1 MSASLPL
8 DTRTALL
15 NSRRLTTAALVCA
28 VLTIVLNIEWPLT
41 QGQSRTA
48 TSIAG
53 VVSFFLCSV
62 LHSAG
67 TKSGKFTATL
77 LAIMPLAFLVEAFGV
92 RTHYPFGHY
101 SYSALLGLSVAHVP
115 LLIPLAWIMMLYPAY
130 LASRYLTN
138 NTVFSIAIGAW
149 LMATWDLYLDPQMI
163 REGYWTWFSPSGQAT
178 LNIPWT
184 NFAGW
189 FATSAVFMWLL
200 HVNDPIDVRSDA
212 DPDALSMPT
221 TPAAMLLWVW
231 IGSFVANILPV
242 SPYLNRPL
250 VAITGFVGMGVVLI
264 PWSWRLW
271 LQRS

>member
-1 MSASLPL
+1 M
-8 DTRTALL
+8 
-15 NSRRLTTAALVCA
+15 TTAALVFA
-28 VLTIVLNIEWPLT
+28 VLTIVLNIDWPLT

-53 VVSFFLCSV
+53 VISFFLCSI

-67 TKSGKFTATL
+67 TKSGRFTATL
-77 LAIMPLAFLVEAFGV
+77 LALMPLAFLVEAVGV
-92 RTHYPFGHY
+92 RTHFPFGHY
-101 SYSALLGLSVAHVP
+101 AYSELLGLSIAHVP
-115 LLIPLAWIMMLYPAY
+115 LLIPLAWVMMLYPTY
-130 LASRYLTN
+130 LASRYLTAKPALA
-138 NTVFSIAIGAW
+138 IAIGAW

-163 REGYWTWFSPSGQAT
+163 REGYWTWFSTSGEST
-178 LNIPWT
+178 LHIPWT

-189 FATSAVFMWLL
+189 FAASAVFMWILQ
-200 HVNDPIDVRSDA
+200 VNDSAAEVMDA
-212 DPDALSMPT
+212 DSAAQTMPS

-242 SPYLNRPL
+242 SPYLNRPF
-250 VAITGFVGMGVVLI
+250 VAITGFVGMGVVLL